1 MSRLLKQWLAVTA
14 LFAVAIFLLS
24 PAPQF
29 TVRAGSSADEGWLVP
44 RVGEGLASPERS
56 TVIANGLSRAPL
68 WSGQT
73 DAVAVDSRANQWRIA
88 GITGRAGSREVLVQF
103 GDERMLSL
111 KAGDKFPD
119 DTPIAEV
126 RDNGVCVTLSGKR
139 RFLPLSGQTIPIVW

>member
-1 MSRLLKQWLAVTA
+1 MNHTLKQWLVVTA
-14 LFAVAIFLLS
+14 LLAAAIYFLA
-24 PAPQF
+24 PAPSY

-44 RVGEGLASPERS
+44 RVGEGMATPER
-56 TVIANGLSRAPL
+56 TAAVVTDLSRAPL

-73 DAVAVDSRANQWRIA
+73 DVVAVDSRSNQWRIA
-88 GITGRAGSREVLVQF
+88 GITGRAIAREVLVQF
-103 GDERMLSL
+103 ADERILPL

-119 DTPIAEV
+119 GTPIAEV